1 MLKNSSGSRPKIV
14 LIACGSFSPP
24 TPMHFRMFEIAK
36 DYFKIHQSHEVI
48 GGIVSPTHDSYGKK
62 GLVNGKH
69 RLTMLSLGLRSSNW
83 IKLSDWEI
91 NQCHWNRTKV
101 VLEYHQN
108 ALNNFINSRN
118 IDDECVENE
127 HLWFPHKSLLQK
139 DLIKIKLLCGADLL
153 ESFAIPGLWKEE
165 DIEDILINHGIVV
178 ITRSGSN
185 PETII
190 FESDILSKYRK
201 HIVLITNFVP
211 NDVSSTKVR
220 TLLRRGESVKY
231 LLDDSVIQY
240 IEKWGLYNSTT
251 SESMDESDN
260 NSQLTPSPSLK
271 DKSTFARVIS
281 QTNSNVFCCGQSGQP
296 MKTPG
301 KAIKLCIDDVK
312 EVSTKKIKMHK

>member
-165 DIEDILINHGIVV
+165 DVRHISFIVFRFVVDIAFIFLMKIHLLIKEIEDILINHGIVV

-251 SESMDESDN
+251 
-260 NSQLTPSPSLK
+260 T
-271 DKSTFARVIS
+271 
-281 QTNSNVFCCGQSGQP
+281 
-296 MKTPG
+296 
-301 KAIKLCIDDVK
+301 
-312 EVSTKKIKMHK
+312 

>member
-165 DIEDILINHGIVV
+165 DVRHISFIVFRFVVDIAFIFLMKIHLLI
-178 ITRSGSN
+178 
-185 PETII
+185 
-190 FESDILSKYRK
+190 
-201 HIVLITNFVP
+201 
-211 NDVSSTKVR
+211 
-220 TLLRRGESVKY
+220 
-231 LLDDSVIQY
+231 
-240 IEKWGLYNSTT
+240 
-251 SESMDESDN
+251 
-260 NSQLTPSPSLK
+260 
-271 DKSTFARVIS
+271 
-281 QTNSNVFCCGQSGQP
+281 
-296 MKTPG
+296 
-301 KAIKLCIDDVK
+301 K
-312 EVSTKKIKMHK
+312 EVKVHVLQEKKIISFKLLHIS